1 VSRACPPIRSAVEE
15 AAGWAPSPAR
25 DAVAAAGSALSAT
38 PPAALR
44 ARSPRPTPRRHRKEP
59 PELPLAAGVRPRR
72 AGVQG
77 SAVAVPLCEVGGTS
91 HTRWLTLCAPQ
102 PSITAWRGV
111 PPVQGQVFRPVG
123 SVKKNV
129 LPDWIALSTH
139 TRPPCA
145 STICTLLTMARD
157 IHNFR
162 GASSLSTWLFTIA
175 PSASSSRCTA
185 RSSCSAT
192 WKA

>member
-1 VSRACPPIRSAVEE
+1 
-15 AAGWAPSPAR
+15 
-25 DAVAAAGSALSAT
+25 
-38 PPAALR
+38 
-44 ARSPRPTPRRHRKEP
+44 
-59 PELPLAAGVRPRR
+59 
-72 AGVQG
+72 
-77 SAVAVPLCEVGGTS
+77 
-91 HTRWLTLCAPQ
+91 
-102 PSITAWRGV
+102 
-111 PPVQGQVFRPVG
+111 VG

-175 PSASSSRCTA
+175 RNACIRMHRQSKAAPREASTVDVGGTNEAQALADPARRADEVLASKQIARALGQAIGELEPMYREVLMLRDVEGLTAAAATRFSERSRSAASRPRRRPCRL
-185 RSSCSAT
+185 RSRPP
-192 WKA
+192 